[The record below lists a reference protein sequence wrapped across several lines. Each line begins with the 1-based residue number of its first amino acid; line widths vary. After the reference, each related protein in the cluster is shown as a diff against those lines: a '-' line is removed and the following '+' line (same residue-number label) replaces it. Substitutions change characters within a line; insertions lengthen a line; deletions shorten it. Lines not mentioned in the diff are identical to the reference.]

1 MSIRRTLLTEAEFLR
16 ALNEVKR
23 HLRQEQSI
31 RNTSLRDL
39 TGLNYDQAIKF
50 FNRAIEEGVLAR
62 RGKASGTHY
71 VLAPPEREDR

>member
-1 MSIRRTLLTEAEFLR
+1 MSGHRTSLTEAEFLR

-50 FNRAIEEGVLAR
+50 FNRAIEERVLAR
-62 RGKASGTHY
+62 RGKTSGTHY
-71 VLAPPEREDR
+71 VLAPPEQEDR

>member
-1 MSIRRTLLTEAEFLR
+1 MSGHRTSLTEAEFLR

-50 FNRAIEEGVLAR
+50 FNRAIAQGVLTR

-71 VLAPPEREDR
+71 VLSSSERREP

>member
-1 MSIRRTLLTEAEFLR
+1 MSIHRTLLTEAEFLR

-39 TGLNYDQAIKF
+39 TGLNYDQVIKF
-50 FNRAIEEGVLAR
+50 FNRAIEEGVLER
-62 RGKASGTHY
+62 RGKGSGTHY
-71 VLAPPEREDR
+71 VLAPPERENT